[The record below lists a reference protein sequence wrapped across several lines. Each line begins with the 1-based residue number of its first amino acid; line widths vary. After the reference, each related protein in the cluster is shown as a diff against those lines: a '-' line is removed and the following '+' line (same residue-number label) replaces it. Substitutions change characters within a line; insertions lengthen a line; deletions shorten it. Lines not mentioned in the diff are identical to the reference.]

1 MNQNSNKN
9 AAYAAL
15 GIAGAVA
22 GLMAAVRIFT
32 KRRNAGP
39 KTQSVSRL
47 SEAEKAVESYYYEIK
62 SEIGD
67 VKSQTRYSTNFGSL
81 NYDVESVVKFFKRK
95 YICSNEQRYPNGR
108 LLSCSFIVSNFPARF
123 IVVQGVNYGRTRYN
137 VSPSNKVQVADG
149 LKVFEYLHR

>member
-1 MNQNSNKN
+1 MNQNKN
-9 AAYAAL
+9 TAYAAL

-22 GLMAAVRIFT
+22 GLMAAVRIFS
-32 KRRNAGP
+32 KRQNAGT

-47 SEAEKAVESYYYEIK
+47 SEDGRAVESYYYEIK
-62 SEIGD
+62 SEIGN

-108 LLSCSFIVSNFPARF
+108 LLSCSFIISRRFSQF
-123 IVVQGVNYGRTRYN
+123 IVIQGVNYGKTTAN
-137 VSPSNKVQVADG
+137 ITPSSRVQVADG
-149 LKVFEYLHR
+149 

>member
-1 MNQNSNKN
+1 MNQNKN
-9 AAYAAL
+9 TAYAAL

-22 GLMAAVRIFT
+22 GLMAAVRIFS
-32 KRRNAGP
+32 KRQNAGT

-47 SEAEKAVESYYYEIK
+47 SEDGRAVESYYYEIK
-62 SEIGD
+62 SEIGN

-108 LLSCSFIVSNFPARF
+108 LLSCSFIISRRFSQF
-123 IVVQGVNYGRTRYN
+123 IVIQGVNYGKTTAN
-137 VSPSNKVQVADG
+137 ITPSSRVQVADG
-149 LKVFEYLHR
+149 LNVFEYLHR

>member
-1 MNQNSNKN
+1 MNQNKN
-9 AAYAAL
+9 TAYAAL

-22 GLMAAVRIFT
+22 GLMAAVRIFSGKNKT
-32 KRRNAGP
+32 EMKNWGVSKLAEAG
-39 KTQSVSRL
+39 
-47 SEAEKAVESYYYEIK
+47 KAVESYYYEIK
-62 SEIGD
+62 SEIGN

-123 IVVQGVNYGRTRYN
+123 IVVQGVNYGRSQYN
-137 VSPSNKVQVADG
+137 VSPSNRVQVVDG
-149 LKVFEYLHR
+149 LNVFEYLPR

>member
-1 MNQNSNKN
+1 MNQNKN
-9 AAYAAL
+9 TAYAAL

-22 GLMAAVRIFT
+22 GLMAAVRIFS
-32 KRRNAGP
+32 KRQNAGM

-47 SEAEKAVESYYYEIK
+47 SEDGRAVESYYYEIK
-62 SEIGD
+62 SEIGN

-108 LLSCSFIVSNFPARF
+108 LLSCSFIISRRFSQF
-123 IVVQGVNYGRTRYN
+123 IVIQGVNYGKTTAN
-137 VSPSNKVQVADG
+137 ITPSSRVQVADG
-149 LKVFEYLHR
+149 

>member
-1 MNQNSNKN
+1 MNQNKN
-9 AAYAAL
+9 TAYAAL

-32 KRRNAGP
+32 KRRNSWT

-47 SEAEKAVESYYYEIK
+47 SKDGRAVESYYYEIK
-62 SEIGD
+62 SEIGN

-108 LLSCSFIVSNFPARF
+108 LLSCSFIISRRFSQF
-123 IVVQGVNYGRTRYN
+123 IVIQGVNYGKTTAN
-137 VSPSNKVQVADG
+137 ITPSSRVQVADG
-149 LKVFEYLHR
+149 